1 VDLADATRRGWRLSL
16 IKTAFL
22 GLSHLGIN
30 YAIAWGSFGQTV
42 VGFDLDRAQ
51 VERLWAG
58 DLPVH
63 EPGLP
68 ELLERSRPWI
78 TFSDD
83 FACVA
88 ECDLVVIAR
97 DVPTDSSNASDLSPV
112 LELLDAAVPHLR
124 DGVTLAIMSQLP
136 TGFTRRLSERVNAA
150 RPELDFSL
158 FYWVETLVFGDAV
171 RRALH
176 PERIIVGC
184 ADPSQGL
191 PGPLAMGLEG
201 FACPIFLM
209 GYESAEL
216 TKMAINLYLIGSVAY
231 ANTLSDVCEAIGA
244 DWSEMVPALK
254 ADARIGPAAYLRPG
268 LGVAGGNLER
278 DLVTLR
284 TLAHRHGL
292 DTGYLDALTE
302 HHARRLDWASR
313 RLAERVFSA
322 EPRPTIAVWGLTYK
336 KNTRST
342 KNSPSL
348 RIIAELQD
356 RARLRAWDPVI
367 RHGDVSVQA
376 EVLDD
381 GRTALEGADCLLIM
395 ADWDEFAQA
404 DLDGLRTAMRRPLVI
419 DCVGVLESRRA
430 DMHGIEYLSMG
441 RST

>member
-1 VDLADATRRGWRLSL
+1 LS
-16 IKTAFL
+16 KTAFL

-30 YAIAWGSFGQTV
+30 YALAWSSFGQPA
-42 VGFDLDRAQ
+42 VGIDPDRAL
-51 VERLWAG
+51 VGRLREA
-58 DLPVH
+58 DLPIH

-78 TFSDD
+78 SFSDD

-97 DVPTDSSNASDLSPV
+97 DVPTDASNASDLSPV
-112 LELLDAAVPHLR
+112 LELIDAALPHLAH
-124 DGVTLAIMSQLP
+124 GVTLAIMSQLP
-136 TGFTRRLSERVNAA
+136 TGFSRRLSARVAAA

-184 ADPSQGL
+184 ADPARGL
-191 PGPLAMGLEG
+191 PGPLAIGLNG
-201 FACPIFLM
+201 FRCPIFLM

-216 TKMAINLYLIGSVAY
+216 TKMAINLYLIGSVTY
-231 ANTLSDVCEAIGA
+231 ANTLSDLCEALGA

-254 ADARIGPAAYLRPG
+254 ADARIGPAAYIRPG

-284 TLAHRHGL
+284 GLAQSHAL
-292 DTGYLDALTE
+292 DAGYLDALAD
-302 HHARRLDWASR
+302 HHARRLEWASR
-313 RLAERVFSA
+313 RLQERVFSRQ
-322 EPRPTIAVWGLTYK
+322 PTPTIGVWGLTYK

-342 KNSPSL
+342 KNSPAL
-348 RIIAELQD
+348 RIIAELAD

-367 RHGDVSVQA
+367 RAGDVAVPA
-376 EVLDD
+376 EVVDESRAVVD
-381 GRTALEGADCLLIM
+381 GADCLLIM
-395 ADWDEFAQA
+395 ADWDEFAHA
-404 DLDGLRTAMRRPLVI
+404 DLDSLRRGMRRPLVI
-419 DCVGVLESRRA
+419 DCVGVLEGRRA
-430 DMHGIEYLSMG
+430 EMDGIEYVGMG
-441 RST
+441 RSA